1 MLFPLMLCLLIQQML
16 PAAGMPQDD
25 LSSQRRL
32 NEAQLTPIAEIVEEA
47 ICNGKIPGAVVLVG
61 NRGEVVYRRA
71 FGYRAIEPVKLPMTE
86 DTIFD
91 LGSLTKVVATAT
103 ALMQLAEKGKL
114 RIEDPVIKYW
124 PEFKKKGKG
133 KITIRQL
140 LTHYSGLRDSLDSKP
155 MWSGYQTAL
164 RKILAEKPLCPPET
178 RFIYSDINFIVL
190 GELVSRIS
198 GKPLDIYCAEH
209 IFKPLGMKDTGFNPS
224 RALLD
229 RIAPTQYQ
237 YGTSGRMLWGEVHDP
252 ISNQMGGVA
261 GHAGLFSTAED
272 LSLFAQMLLN
282 GGNMGG
288 VSILSSLT
296 VERMTVPQTPPDR
309 TALRGLGW
317 DIDSPFTSN
326 RGEIFP
332 VGSYGHTGFTGTSI
346 WIDPFSRTYVII
358 LTNRVHPKG
367 GNGNTG
373 SLYSKI
379 ATTVASSLE
388 PASMEQVRSNRQSLT
403 SQNEPTK
410 EDLFYRSFFNGR
422 VQTGID
428 VLVSEKF
435 ASLAGLRVGLIT
447 NHSGLDSAGRRTID
461 LLHKAPRVKLVCVF
475 VPEHGLFGDKDSKIA
490 SMKEPKTGLPVYS
503 LYGDMKYPTEK
514 MLRGLDAMVF
524 DVQDVGVRFYT
535 YITTMGYAMEAA
547 AKKGMAFYVLD
558 RPIPI
563 NGSLVQGPVMDPDLK
578 SFVGYFPMPVRHGMT
593 VGELAGMFNAENRI
607 GVKLHVIR
615 MRGYQRTDWYDETGL
630 QWVNP
635 SPNLRTLTEAILY
648 PGVAMVEGANVS
660 VGRGTGSPFE
670 LLGAP
675 WMNEEELASY
685 LNERGIQGVRFIPVH
700 FMPVNNPYGKKLCHG
715 VRIVLVDRKILDS
728 AALGV
733 EIACA
738 LYKLYPNQFLLEKIL
753 PLVGSH
759 EVIQAVKKGQDPN
772 LIVQSWR
779 EPLEQF
785 LRMRSKYLLY

>member
-1 MLFPLMLCLLIQQML
+1 MVPT
-16 PAAGMPQDD
+16 AGMAQDRIN
-25 LSSQRRL
+25 SHRGL
-32 NEAQLTPIAEIVEEA
+32 NEAQLAPIAEIVEEA
-47 ICNGKIPGAVVLVG
+47 ISNGKIPGAVVLIG
-61 NRGEVVYRRA
+61 NRGKVVYHRA

-86 DTIFD
+86 DTLFD
-91 LGSLTKVVATAT
+91 LGSLTKVVATTT
-103 ALMQLAEKGKL
+103 ALMQLAEKGRL

-133 KITIRQL
+133 NITIRQL
-140 LTHYSGLRDSLDSKP
+140 FTHYSGLRESLDSRP
-155 MWSGYQTAL
+155 AWSGYNTAL
-164 RKILAEKPLCPPET
+164 RKIIAERPICPPGT
-178 RFIYSDINFIVL
+178 RFLYSDINFIIL

-198 GKPLDIYCAEH
+198 GEPLDVYCAEH
-209 IFKPLGMKDTGFNPS
+209 IFKPLGMKDTGFLPS
-224 RALLD
+224 SALHD

-237 YGTSGRMLWGEVHDP
+237 YGGTGKMLWGEVHDP
-252 ISNQMGGVA
+252 ISYQMGGVA
-261 GHAGLFSTAED
+261 GHAGLFSTADD

-282 GGNMGG
+282 GGSVQG
-288 VSILSSLT
+288 VSILSSLM
-296 VERMTVPQTPPDR
+296 VEKMTVPQNPPDK
-309 TALRGLGW
+309 TALRGFGW

-332 VGSYGHTGFTGTSI
+332 LGGYGHTGYPGTSI
-346 WIDPFSRTYVII
+346 WIDPLSETYIII

-367 GNGNTG
+367 NTDSG
-373 SLYSKI
+373 PLYSKI
-379 ATTVASSLE
+379 ATLVASSLE
-388 PASMEQVRSNRQSLT
+388 QPSMEQVLPNHYSLT
-403 SQNEPTK
+403 NHDGLTENNHFHSS
-410 EDLFYRSFFNGR
+410 LSNGHI
-422 VQTGID
+422 QTGID

-435 ASLAGLRVGLIT
+435 TPLTGLRVGLIT

-461 LLHKAPRVKLVCVF
+461 LLYRAPRVKLVCVF

-490 SMKEPKTGLPVYS
+490 SMKEPKTGLPMYS
-503 LYGDMKYPTEK
+503 LYGDTKHPTEK
-514 MLRGLDAMVF
+514 MLNGLDAMVF
-524 DVQDVGVRFYT
+524 DIQDVGARFYT

-547 AKKGMAFYVLD
+547 AKKGIAFYVLD

-563 NGSLVQGPVMDPDLK
+563 NGSLVQGPVMDRDLK

-593 VGELAGMFNAENRI
+593 VGELAGMFNSENRI
-607 GVKLHVIR
+607 GVNLHVIK

-660 VGRGTGSPFE
+660 VGRGTETPFE
-670 LLGAP
+670 LVGAP
-675 WMNEEELASY
+675 WMNEQELASY
-685 LNERGIQGVRFIPVH
+685 LNERRIQGVRFIPID
-700 FMPVNNPYGKKLCHG
+700 FMPDNNPYGKKLCHG
-715 VRIVLVDRKILDS
+715 VRIELVDRKILDS
-728 AALGV
+728 AGLGV

-738 LYKLYPNQFLLEKIL
+738 LYKLYSDQFLPESTL

-759 EVIQAVKKGQDPN
+759 EVIQAIKKGQDPN
-772 LIVQSWR
+772 SIVQSWQ

>member
-1 MLFPLMLCLLIQQML
+1 MLILLMLCLLVQQML
-16 PAAGMPQDD
+16 PTAGITQEN
-25 LSSQRRL
+25 LSSHRGL
-32 NEAQLTPIAEIVEEA
+32 NEAQLAPIAEIVEEA
-47 ICNGKIPGAVVLVG
+47 IRNGKIPGAVVLVG

-71 FGYRAIEPVKLPMTE
+71 FGYRAVEPVKLPMTE

-124 PEFKKKGKG
+124 PEFKKKGKK
-133 KITIRQL
+133 KITVRQL
-140 LTHYSGLRDSLDSKP
+140 LTHYSGLRESLDSKP

-164 RKILAEKPLCPPET
+164 RKIIAERPICPPET

-198 GKPLDIYCAEH
+198 GEPLDIYCAKH
-209 IFKPLGMKDTGFNPS
+209 IFKPLGMKDTGFRPS
-224 RALLD
+224 RDLLD

-237 YGTSGRMLWGEVHDP
+237 YGTTGRMLWGEVHDP

-261 GHAGLFSTAED
+261 GHAGLFSTADD

-282 GGNMGG
+282 GGSMRG
-288 VSILSSLT
+288 VSILSSLM
-296 VERMTVPQTPPDR
+296 VEKMTVPQTPPDKA
-309 TALRGLGW
+309 ALRGLGW

-332 VGSYGHTGFTGTSI
+332 VGSYGHTGFPGTSI
-346 WIDPFSRTYVII
+346 WIDPFSETYVII
-358 LTNRVHPKG
+358 LTNRVHPR
-367 GNGNTG
+367 GNGNAG
-373 SLYSKI
+373 PLYSKI
-379 ATTVASSLE
+379 ATIVASSLE
-388 PASMEQVRSNRQSLT
+388 PASMEQVRSDHRSLA
-403 SQNEPTK
+403 NHDEPT
-410 EDLFYRSFFNGR
+410 EENRSHRSLFNGR

-461 LLHKAPRVKLVCVF
+461 LLYQARRVKLVCVF
-475 VPEHGLFGDKDSKIA
+475 VPEHGLFGNKDSKIA

-503 LYGDMKYPTEK
+503 LYGDTKHPTEK
-514 MLRGLDAMVF
+514 MLRGLDSMVF
-524 DVQDVGVRFYT
+524 DIQDIGVRFYS
-535 YITTMGYAMEAA
+535 YITTLGYAMEAA
-547 AKKGMAFYVLD
+547 ARKGMAFYVLD

-563 NGSLVQGPVMDPDLK
+563 NGSLVQGPVMDRDLK
-578 SFVGYFPMPVRHGMT
+578 SFVGYFPMPVRYGMT

-607 GVKLHVIR
+607 GLKLHVIK

-660 VGRGTGSPFE
+660 VGRGTDTPFE

-675 WMNEEELASY
+675 WMNEQELASY
-685 LNERGIQGVRFIPVH
+685 LNERRIQGVRFIPVD
-700 FMPVNNPYGKKLCHG
+700 FMPDNNPYGKKLCHG
-715 VRIVLVDRKILDS
+715 VRIVLVDRNIFDS

-738 LYKLYPNQFLLEKIL
+738 LYKLYSDKFLLESIL

-759 EVIQAVKKGQDPN
+759 EVIQAIKKGQDPN
-772 LIVQSWR
+772 SIIQSWQ
-779 EPLEQF
+779 ESLEQF

>member
-1 MLFPLMLCLLIQQML
+1 
-16 PAAGMPQDD
+16 
-25 LSSQRRL
+25 
-32 NEAQLTPIAEIVEEA
+32 
-47 ICNGKIPGAVVLVG
+47 
-61 NRGEVVYRRA
+61 
-71 FGYRAIEPVKLPMTE
+71 
-86 DTIFD
+86 
-91 LGSLTKVVATAT
+91 
-103 ALMQLAEKGKL
+103 
-114 RIEDPVIKYW
+114 
-124 PEFKKKGKG
+124 
-133 KITIRQL
+133 
-140 LTHYSGLRDSLDSKP
+140 
-155 MWSGYQTAL
+155 
-164 RKILAEKPLCPPET
+164 
-178 RFIYSDINFIVL
+178 
-190 GELVSRIS
+190 
-198 GKPLDIYCAEH
+198 
-209 IFKPLGMKDTGFNPS
+209 
-224 RALLD
+224 
-229 RIAPTQYQ
+229 
-237 YGTSGRMLWGEVHDP
+237 
-252 ISNQMGGVA
+252 
-261 GHAGLFSTAED
+261 
-272 LSLFAQMLLN
+272 
-282 GGNMGG
+282 
-288 VSILSSLT
+288 
-296 VERMTVPQTPPDR
+296 
-309 TALRGLGW
+309 
-317 DIDSPFTSN
+317 
-326 RGEIFP
+326 
-332 VGSYGHTGFTGTSI
+332 
-346 WIDPFSRTYVII
+346 
-358 LTNRVHPKG
+358 
-367 GNGNTG
+367 
-373 SLYSKI
+373 
-379 ATTVASSLE
+379 
-388 PASMEQVRSNRQSLT
+388 MEQVRSNRQSLT

>member
-1 MLFPLMLCLLIQQML
+1 MLFPLMLCLLVQQML
-16 PAAGMPQDD
+16 PTAGITQDRIN
-25 LSSQRRL
+25 SHRGL
-32 NEAQLTPIAEIVEEA
+32 NEAQLAPIAEIVEEA
-47 ICNGKIPGAVVLVG
+47 IRNGKIPGAVVLVG
-61 NRGEVVYRRA
+61 NRGEVVYHRA

-86 DTIFD
+86 DTLFD
-91 LGSLTKVVATAT
+91 LGSLTKVIATTT
-103 ALMQLAEKGKL
+103 ALMQLAEKGRL

-133 KITIRQL
+133 NITIRQL
-140 LTHYSGLRDSLDSKP
+140 LTHYSGLRTSLDSKP
-155 MWSGYQTAL
+155 AWSGYNTAL
-164 RKILAEKPLCPPET
+164 RKIIAERPICPPGT

-198 GKPLDIYCAEH
+198 GEPLDVYCAKH
-209 IFKPLGMKDTGFNPS
+209 IFKPLGMKDTGFQPS
-224 RALLD
+224 PALHD

-237 YGTSGRMLWGEVHDP
+237 YGTTGKMLWGEVHDP
-252 ISNQMGGVA
+252 VSYQMGGVA
-261 GHAGLFSTAED
+261 GHAGLFSTADD

-282 GGNMGG
+282 GGSVQG
-288 VSILSSLT
+288 VSILSSLM
-296 VERMTVPQTPPDR
+296 VEKMTVPQNPPDK

-332 VGSYGHTGFTGTSI
+332 VGSYGHTGYPGTSI
-346 WIDPFSRTYVII
+346 WIDPLSETYIII

-367 GNGNTG
+367 NGDSG
-373 SLYSKI
+373 PLYSKI
-379 ATTVASSLE
+379 ATIVASSLE
-388 PASMEQVRSNRQSLT
+388 QASMEQVLSNHQSLT
-403 SQNEPTK
+403 SHDEPTK
-410 EDLFYRSFFNGR
+410 NNRFHRSLYNGH

-428 VLVSEKF
+428 VLVSDKF
-435 ASLAGLRVGLIT
+435 TPLTGLRVGLIT

-461 LLHKAPRVKLVCVF
+461 LLYKAPRVKLVCVF
-475 VPEHGLFGDKDSKIA
+475 VPEHGLLGDKDSKIA

-503 LYGDMKYPTEK
+503 LYGDTKYPTEK
-514 MLRGLDAMVF
+514 MLRGLDAIVF
-524 DVQDVGVRFYT
+524 DIQDVGVRFYT

-547 AKKGMAFYVLD
+547 AKKGIAFYVLD

-563 NGSLVQGPVMDPDLK
+563 NGSLIQGPVMDRDLK

-593 VGELAGMFNAENRI
+593 VGELAEMFNSENRI
-607 GVKLHVIR
+607 GVKLHVIK

-630 QWVNP
+630 EWVNP

-660 VGRGTGSPFE
+660 VGRGTDTPFE
-670 LLGAP
+670 LVGAP
-675 WMNEEELASY
+675 WMDEQELASY
-685 LNERGIQGVRFIPVH
+685 LNERRIQGVRFIPID
-700 FMPVNNPYGKKLCHG
+700 FMPDNNPYGKKLCHG
-715 VRIVLVDRKILDS
+715 VRIVLVDRKIFDS
-728 AALGV
+728 AGLGV

-738 LYKLYPNQFLLEKIL
+738 LYKLYSDQFLLESIL

-759 EVIQAVKKGQDPN
+759 EVIQAIKKGQDPN
-772 LIVQSWR
+772 SIIQSWQ